1 MEILDN
7 PFYGKCHKVDFLEKG
22 VLWIKDDKEDI
33 QGTKKTQDINDE
45 FSKKKSPWPF
55 LGALGFFRDQRFGL
69 KALVACTAQSQ
80 PSYRSA
86 ASSFAIL
93 GLNFFEI
100 AWFDSMSRFES

>member
-1 MEILDN
+1 M
-7 PFYGKCHKVDFLEKG
+7 DFIEKG
-22 VLWIKDDKEDI
+22 VLWIKDDEEDI
-33 QGTKKTQDINDE
+33 QGIKKDRIETKNFPKR
-45 FSKKKSPWPF
+45 KAHGLF